1 MWKWHNIEQNLDMQI
16 IPGCICRLPHKL
28 EINCKLSHYPLLWM
42 DRVDRWTSVV
52 WLTTVLGWI
61 DINQISLGILH
72 CRTPLMTLR
81 AHMELCYNCKCLNS
95 IITIDSAYINPYQY
109 FQRLM
114 LTQIWLI
121 TWIMLEVTHKQ
132 IFLFRQ
138 LPGLST
144 LLNNPG
150 DSRFWTVS
158 PGLQIRVW
166 NLPDNR
172 QSLPFLSNRLCDN
185 EISNMFALWYVTS
198 FYHSSSINSQYL
210 RMRGND
216 SPGYNMNITS
226 IPQLLYCHQDHLST
240 VL

>member
-1 MWKWHNIEQNLDMQI
+1 
-16 IPGCICRLPHKL
+16 
-28 EINCKLSHYPLLWM
+28 
-42 DRVDRWTSVV
+42 
-52 WLTTVLGWI
+52 
-61 DINQISLGILH
+61 
-72 CRTPLMTLR
+72 
-81 AHMELCYNCKCLNS
+81 MELCYNCKCLNS

-144 LLNNPG
+144 LLDNPG

-172 QSLPFLSNRLCDN
+172 RSLPFLSNRLSDN
-185 EISNMFALWYVTS
+185 EISNRFALWYVTS
-198 FYHSSSINSQYL
+198 FYHPSSINAQYL
-210 RMRGND
+210 RMWGND

-226 IPQLLYCHQDHLST
+226 IPQLLYRHQDDLST
-240 VL
+240 VF